1 MIRVYV
7 KEFVAVCDYME
18 HGKCKKTKRYYYVES
33 EILKKLLEKNN
44 YETSQNKLK
53 LWKALRWLDAD
64 DKHLT
69 KLVFDGESGKRKRMF
84 ALRIDVYRAL
94 KAVVEATK
102 T

>member
-1 MIRVYV
+1 MIRVYCR
-7 KEFVAVCDYME
+7 EFVTICEYLE
-18 HGKCKKTKRYYYVES
+18 RGQCRNNRLYFYVEK
-33 EILKKLLEKNN
+33 EELKQLLDRNH
-44 YETSQNKLK
+44 YETSNNKLK

-69 KLVFDGESGKRKRMF
+69 KLVFDGESGKRKRIF

-94 KAVVEATK
+94 KPIIEATK